1 MCLRVKLFFQ
11 LAEILRLILT
21 FKITWLLNQF
31 VYRFI
36 FKAKANLPFRNI
48 KEPLSRMWFYKVV
61 FWVIWKVTLLF
72 LFWIL
77 SPKRL
82 PISYSNTL
90 EAGFEPAYLV
100 VTLTPELFRIAPEVG
115 FEPTTHNVLRQ
126 KPAQSWPVYSML
138 SHEYFGA
145 I

>member
-1 MCLRVKLFFQ
+1 MVLQ
-11 LAEILRLILT
+11 G
-21 FKITWLLNQF
+21 
-31 VYRFI
+31 I
-36 FKAKANLPFRNI
+36 FLSNLKSYP
-48 KEPLSRMWFYKVV
+48 S
-61 FWVIWKVTLLF
+61 F

-115 FEPTTHNVLRQ
+115 FEPTTHNVFRQ
-126 KPAQSWPVYSML
+126 SYHHPDQYIPCYHTNTL
-138 SHEYFGA
+138 GLFGNPQPGSV
-145 I
+145 